1 MKRSS
6 AAASGLW
13 TSDFGLWGL
22 AALAFCAACSAP
34 LRNLANVRP
43 DKNGCATLQG
53 WAEAKNHDAPAR
65 AGESTVEEDGREA
78 ANCWHREGDDSKA
91 RASLLIAL
99 EHEAKSKAGQSITV
113 KSGSFDDS
121 ICRALGALALSA
133 RAHDQQDV
141 AARAE
146 AALATVH
153 GRTLDLDKGDR
164 TAVGS
169 SGSALTMIDT
179 DCFFCARA
187 EVYGAQD
194 REHVEQLGRYAGVP
208 LVKRDDGR
216 EQFLVDTKLIADG
229 EESPQQ
235 MFAEAMRRRTRRI
248 SEGSPALL
256 ASRTP
261 DPGEEM
267 SNDAPLFHVTLRGI
281 AVGDVK
287 KESGPTGLTV
297 PIHSEA
303 GDAFVRFTPK
313 ILQRAARDR
322 RFVAPPDG
330 IEAVVRFDGR
340 NGSTPIYRA
349 VILRTEDGVAEG
361 P

>member
-1 MKRSS
+1 M
-6 AAASGLW
+6 
-13 TSDFGLWGL
+13 
-22 AALAFCAACSAP
+22 
-34 LRNLANVRP
+34 RNLAVVRP
-43 DKNGCATLQG
+43 DKNGCATLQA
-53 WAEAKNHDAPAR
+53 WAEEKAHDHPAR
-65 AGESTVEEDGREA
+65 AGESSVEEDGREA
-78 ANCWHREGDDSKA
+78 ALCWHREGDDSRA
-91 RASLLIAL
+91 RAALLTAL
-99 EHEAKSKAGQSITV
+99 EHEAKGKAGQSISLKT
-113 KSGSFDDS
+113 GSFDDS

-133 RAHDQQDV
+133 RAHDQPEV

-153 GRTLDLDKGDR
+153 GRSLDLDKGDR

-169 SGSALTMIDT
+169 AGSALTMIDS

-194 REHVEQLGRYAGVP
+194 REHVVQLGRYAGVP
-208 LVKRDDGR
+208 LVQRDDGR
-216 EQFLVDTKLIADG
+216 EQFLVDTKLIGDG

-235 MFAEAMRRRTRRI
+235 LFAEAMRHRNRRI

-261 DPGEEM
+261 EPGEEM
-267 SNDAPLFHVTLRGI
+267 SADAPLFHVTLRGI

-287 KESGPTGLTV
+287 KEAGPNGLVVSV
-297 PIHSEA
+297 PSDA
-303 GDAFVRFTPK
+303 GQAYVRFTPK

-322 RFVAPPDG
+322 RFVSPPDG
-330 IEAVVRFDGR
+330 VEAVVRFDGR
-340 NGSTPIYRA
+340 NGAAPQYRA